1 VKKLKRKV
9 RGKTGKLIA
18 ENRKWKLKTAGKRFY
33 MTVLSIIAC
42 RMFEDELAHVLS
54 SDRELEQL
62 IVVESRDSFGL
73 LRKLKSDNCLPG
85 TVPLDRIPFLL
96 GNGHGSGSMAIAK
109 PLLKLPF
116 FRKIHEKMKL
126 KAAHRVTV
134 VINLLRLGLHDDLDI
149 LKSEVYE
156 NIKEM
161 ASFSDGILLFYCSCG
176 EAFESL
182 EEDFSGFDCPL
193 YRLKDENEEVVADCI
208 SAALGGNAA
217 YDEIMYACRG
227 TGALYFT
234 PMWASSWKQMGEER
248 KKSRDFNDNFLKDPR
263 YSRVVKL
270 DTGLSY
276 DPDFHK
282 NIQDFAR
289 TFDMEIVEVKGS
301 AELAE
306 KSYRAAKKGVI
317 QHTLE

>member
-1 VKKLKRKV
+1 
-9 RGKTGKLIA
+9 
-18 ENRKWKLKTAGKRFY
+18 

-42 RMFEDELAHVLS
+42 RMFEDELAHILS

-62 IVVESRDSFGL
+62 IVVEGRNSLGL
-73 LRKLKSDNCLPG
+73 LRKLKSENCMPG
-85 TVPLDRIPFLL
+85 IASLDRVPFLL
-96 GNGHGSGSMAIAK
+96 GNGHGSGFMKIAK
-109 PLLKLPF
+109 PILKFPF
-116 FRKIHEKMKL
+116 FSEIHEKMKL

-134 VINLLRLGLHDDLDI
+134 VVNLLRLGLHDDFSI
-149 LKSEVYE
+149 LKSEVYKS
-156 NIKEM
+156 IREM
-161 ASFSDGILLFYCSCG
+161 ISFSDGILLFYCSCG
-176 EAFESL
+176 ETFKSL
-182 EEDFSGFDCPL
+182 EEDFSGFDCFL
-193 YRLKDENEEVVADCI
+193 YCLKDENGEVVTDCI

-234 PMWASSWKQMGEER
+234 PMWASSWKQMEEEK
-248 KKSRDFNDNFLKDPR
+248 KKSRNFKDHFLKDPR

-282 NIQDFAR
+282 NIRDFAR
-289 TFDMEIVEVKGS
+289 TFDMEIVEVKGN

-306 KSYRAAKKGVI
+306 KSYRDAKKGLI
-317 QHTLE
+317 QHILEQ

>member
-1 VKKLKRKV
+1 
-9 RGKTGKLIA
+9 
-18 ENRKWKLKTAGKRFY
+18 

-62 IVVESRDSFGL
+62 IVVEGRDSLGL
-73 LRKLKSDNCLPG
+73 LRKLKSDNCLPR
-85 TVPLDRIPFLL
+85 TAPLDRVHFLL
-96 GNGHGSGSMAIAK
+96 ANGRGSGFMMIAK

-134 VINLLRLGLHDDLDI
+134 VVNILRLGLHDDFGI

-161 ASFSDGILLFYCSCG
+161 VSFSDGILLFYCSCG
-176 EAFESL
+176 ETFESL

-193 YRLKDENEEVVADCI
+193 YFLKDENDDVVADCI

-217 YDEIMYACRG
+217 YEKIMYTCRG

-248 KKSRDFNDNFLKDPR
+248 KKYRNFNDNFLKDPR

-282 NIQDFAR
+282 NILDFAR

-317 QHTLE
+317 QHTLER

>member
-1 VKKLKRKV
+1 
-9 RGKTGKLIA
+9 
-18 ENRKWKLKTAGKRFY
+18 
-33 MTVLSIIAC
+33 MPVLSIIAC
-42 RMFEDELAHVLS
+42 KIFEDEIAHIIS

-62 IVVESRDSFGL
+62 IVVESKDSFGL
-73 LRKLKSDNCLPG
+73 LRKLKSDNCLPRA
-85 TVPLDRIPFLL
+85 TPLDRVPFLL
-96 GNGHGSGSMAIAK
+96 GNGHGSGFMTIVK
-109 PLLKLPF
+109 PLLILPF

-126 KAAHRVTV
+126 KAAQRVTV
-134 VINLLRLGLHDDLDI
+134 VVNLLRLGLHDDLAI

-161 ASFSDGILLFYCSCG
+161 SSFSDGILLFYCSCG
-176 EAFESL
+176 GAFESL
-182 EEDFSGFDCPL
+182 EENSLEFDCPL
-193 YRLKDENEEVVADCI
+193 YWLKDVNEEVVVDCI

-217 YDEIMYACRG
+217 YDELMYLCRG

-234 PMWASSWKQMGEER
+234 PMWASSWKEMREER
-248 KKSRDFNDNFLKDPR
+248 KKSRNFNDNYLKDPR

-282 NIQDFAR
+282 NIRDFAH
-289 TFDMEIVEVKGS
+289 TFNMEIVEVKGNV
-301 AELAE
+301 ELAE
-306 KSYRAAKKGVI
+306 KSYRAAKKGII

>member
-1 VKKLKRKV
+1 
-9 RGKTGKLIA
+9 
-18 ENRKWKLKTAGKRFY
+18 

-42 RMFEDELAHVLS
+42 RIFEDELAYILS

-62 IVVESRDSFGL
+62 IVVEGKDSFRL
-73 LRKLKSDNCLPG
+73 LRKLKSDNCLPR
-85 TVPLDRIPFLL
+85 TAPLDRVPFLL
-96 GNGHGSGSMAIAK
+96 GNRHSFPFMKIAK

-116 FRKIHEKMKL
+116 FRKTHEDMKL
-126 KAAHRVTV
+126 RAAHRVTV
-134 VINLLRLGLHDDLDI
+134 VVNLLRLGLHDDLEI

-161 ASFSDGILLFYCSCG
+161 AQFSEGILLFYCKCG

-182 EEDFSGFDCPL
+182 EKDFSGLDCPL

-217 YDEIMYACRG
+217 YDELMYACRG

-234 PMWASSWKQMGEER
+234 PMWASSWKQMGEES
-248 KKSRDFNDNFLKDPR
+248 KKSRNFNDNFLKDPR

-282 NIQDFAR
+282 NIRDFAR
-289 TFDMEIVEVKGS
+289 TFNMEIVEIKGS
-301 AELAE
+301 VELADR
-306 KSYRAAKKGVI
+306 SYRAAKKGLI
-317 QHTLE
+317 EHNLE

>member
-1 VKKLKRKV
+1 
-9 RGKTGKLIA
+9 
-18 ENRKWKLKTAGKRFY
+18 
-33 MTVLSIIAC
+33 MPVLSIIAC

-62 IVVESRDSFGL
+62 IVVEGRDSFGL
-73 LRKLKSDNCLPG
+73 LRKLKSENCLPR
-85 TVPLDRIPFLL
+85 TAPLDRVSFLL
-96 GNGHGSGSMAIAK
+96 GNRHGSGFMKIAK
-109 PLLKLPF
+109 PLLTLPF
-116 FRKIHEKMKL
+116 FREIHGKMKL

-134 VINLLRLGLHDDLDI
+134 VVNLLRLGLHDDLDL
-149 LKSEVYE
+149 LKSEVYGKIRE
-156 NIKEM
+156 V
-161 ASFSDGILLFYCSCG
+161 APFSDGILLFYCSCG
-176 EAFESL
+176 KAFESL
-182 EEDFSGFDCPL
+182 EEDFSGFECPL
-193 YRLKDENEEVVADCI
+193 YCLKDGNGEVVADCI

-217 YDEIMYACRG
+217 YDETMYACRG

-234 PMWASSWKQMGEER
+234 PMWASSWKEMGEKR
-248 KKSRDFNDNFLKDPR
+248 KKSRNFNDNFLKDPR

-289 TFDMEIVEVKGS
+289 TFNMEIVEVKGS

-317 QHTLE
+317 KHILE

>member
-1 VKKLKRKV
+1 MKNSRKEV
-9 RGKTGKLIA
+9 H
-18 ENRKWKLKTAGKRFY
+18 Y
-33 MTVLSIIAC
+33 MPVLSIIAC

-54 SDRELEQL
+54 NDRELEQL
-62 IVVESRDSFGL
+62 IVVEGRDSFGL
-73 LRKLKSDNCLPG
+73 LRKLKSENCLHR
-85 TVPLDRIPFLL
+85 TAPLDRVPFLL
-96 GNGHGSGSMAIAK
+96 GNGSSSSSGSGSGFMALAK
-109 PLLKLPF
+109 PLLTLPF

-134 VINLLRLGLHDDLDI
+134 VVNPLRLGLHDDLDL
-149 LKSEVYE
+149 LKSEVYGK
-156 NIKEM
+156 IKEM
-161 ASFSDGILLFYCSCG
+161 AAFSDGILIFYCSCG

-182 EEDFSGFDCPL
+182 EEDFLGFECPL
-193 YRLKDENEEVVADCI
+193 YCLKDGNGEVVADCI

-234 PMWASSWKQMGEER
+234 PMWASSWKEMGEER
-248 KKSRDFNDNFLKDPR
+248 RKSRNLDDNYLKDPR

-276 DPDFHK
+276 DPDFNK
-282 NIQDFAR
+282 NVRDFAR
-289 TFDMEIVEVKGS
+289 TFDMEIVEIKGS

-306 KSYRAAKKGVI
+306 KSYRAARKGVI